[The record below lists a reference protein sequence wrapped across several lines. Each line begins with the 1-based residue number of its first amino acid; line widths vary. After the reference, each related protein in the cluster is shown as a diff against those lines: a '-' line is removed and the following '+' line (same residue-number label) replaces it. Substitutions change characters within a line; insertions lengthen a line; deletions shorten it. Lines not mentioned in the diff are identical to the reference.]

1 MKWLRLRRAY
11 IAGVCTAA
19 ALTAACQ
26 TDKGSNVAA
35 KADPVQTRTV
45 RVATATQENVSRS
58 IEVSGTLAAEE
69 QVQLGMRVAGRL
81 SELLV
86 DLGSPV
92 KRGQILAR
100 LDPTEFQLLVEE
112 ASATL
117 QQARNR
123 LGLAPDGNDD
133 RVNPQTTSVVRQASA
148 TLNEARLR
156 RDRARQLLEQKLI
169 PPSEFDAAEA
179 AFLVAQGRYDDA
191 VEEIRN
197 RQAMLRQ
204 QRSGLELAKQN
215 LAETVLRSPI
225 DGAVSERHT
234 SAGQYIQAGAPIV
247 TVVRMNPLR
256 LRLAVPERAA
266 ANVRPGQIVNVRVEQ
281 DPNVHHGRV
290 VRLSPTIDVASRTL
304 LVEAAVTNESG
315 RLRPGAFARAEMIT
329 QSAQPAVL
337 VPSSAVTTFAGLQ
350 KVIAVENGKTVEKQV
365 ATGRRYGDR
374 TEIAQ
379 GLAAGETVVIR
390 PGNLVGGQQVIIE
403 R

>member
-1 MKWLRLRRAY
+1 MRWSGSRLAY
-11 IAGVCTAA
+11 LAGLCTAV
-19 ALTAACQ
+19 ALMSCQ
-26 TDKGSNVAA
+26 TDKGANVAA
-35 KADPVQTRTV
+35 KADPVQPRTV

-81 SELLV
+81 TELLV

-92 KRGQILAR
+92 RRGQILAR
-100 LDPTEFQLLVEE
+100 LDPAEFKLLVEE
-112 ASATL
+112 ASAVL

-123 LGLAPDGNDD
+123 LGLSPDGNDD

-156 RDRARQLLEQKLI
+156 RERAKQLLEQKLI

-204 QRSGLELAKQN
+204 QRSALELAKQN

-304 LVEAAVTNESG
+304 LVEAAVSNESG

-350 KVIAVENGKTVEKQV
+350 KVIAVENGKTLEKQV
-365 ATGRRYGDR
+365 TTGRRYGDR
-374 TEIAQ
+374 TEITQ

-390 PGNLVGGQQVIIE
+390 PGNLIGGQQVVIE